1 VRSEPPV
8 EAIILDVGGVVIR
21 IDERR
26 TAEALAAGS
35 DKSVDFY
42 ADAVRYESELMA
54 QMYTGRASVDDVLAD
69 HTQRHG
75 WRLGREAFAD
85 AWLAML
91 DGPIEPTADA
101 VARLGEDVGLYILS
115 NTMDVHLAALRAD
128 PVVARADRFFAS
140 CEMGLAKP
148 DPAIY
153 RAVLAEIDLPAER
166 TAMFDDNAAN
176 IAAAKSLGIR
186 AVLVTDEQTVART
199 LGQWGLIAPPPKTP

>member
-1 VRSEPPV
+1 MTSDPAV

-42 ADAVRYESELMA
+42 ADAVRYESDLMA
-54 QMYTGRASVDDVLAD
+54 EMYAGRASVDDVLAD
-69 HTQRHG
+69 HVRRHG
-75 WRLGREAFAD
+75 CRLGREAFAD

-91 DGPIEPTADA
+91 AGPIEPTAEA
-101 VARLGEDVGLYILS
+101 VAQLPEQLGLYVLS
-115 NTMDVHLAALRAD
+115 NTMDVHLPALRAD

-153 RAVLAEIDLPAER
+153 QAVLREIDLPAER
-166 TAMFDDNAAN
+166 VAMFDDNADN
-176 IAAAKSLGIR
+176 IAAAESVGMP

-199 LGQWGLIAPPPKTP
+199 LERWGLIPPRPGTP